1 MRYGCVCAYLE
12 LADLRERLDVDAT
25 AGPHETRIALPIPNK
40 GTHAFTVKSADWG
53 AGWSVDGTMLG
64 YHQDEDG
71 MNVQKAAPAGKPDT
85 RQNRNASQR
94 GLGRETTHPAE
105 RALRA
110 SERKKISV
118 SQSDRWKRPEA

>member
-25 AGPHETRIALPIPNK
+25 AAPRETRIALPIPDK

-53 AGWSVDGTMLG
+53 AGWSVGGTILG
-64 YHQDEDG
+64 YHQDG
-71 MNVQKAAPAGKPDT
+71 MNAQKAAPARKADT

-110 SERKKISV
+110 SERKQNF
-118 SQSDRWKRPEA
+118 SQSVR